1 MKITKQRLKEIIKE
15 ELSRVLN
22 ERVELEDLNLH
33 PVTLAKRKE
42 QNAQVILAKD
52 NPGLFPLPEEIPLDP
67 EALED
72 DVPGNPELT
81 VINQDKKKIVGTV
94 LDYLPNIP
102 LRHGG
107 DYAFEN
113 AVIVL
118 KPAEEALRLTTP
130 VKDPAGE
137 SPAALRYR
145 NWLKEP

>member
-33 PVTLAKRKE
+33 PVMLAKRKE

-81 VINQDKKKIVGTV
+81 VINQAGDQIVGTV

-102 LRHGG
+102 LRPG

-130 VKDPAGE
+130 AEDPAGE